1 MNVFLVF
8 LGGGLGAVARYFLT
22 TALTGKLG
30 IFPVGTF
37 AANVSGSFLMGIV
50 LGFLTGKTDF
60 PVEPARSFA
69 AVGFL
74 GGFTTFSS
82 FSADTLNL
90 INSGNFLSAIL
101 NIVLSCGAGLLAVAA
116 GFAVQKFFEGF
127 A

>member
-8 LGGGLGAVARYFLT
+8 FGGGLGAVARYFLT

-37 AANVSGSFLMGIV
+37 AANVSGSFLM
-50 LGFLTGKTDF
+50 GKTDF